1 MRGDR
6 EKHPF
11 ASEQKEAGPYE
22 PAGDDDHTA
31 EEKEMILKRYPY
43 YKDDMIMLWDSLRK
57 DGYTRSYA
65 SLVRVVNK
73 WIKPEIKKK
82 LH

>member
-1 MRGDR
+1 MEILIWKGLLSQISTMI
-6 EKHPF
+6 KQNVTF
-11 ASEQKEAGPYE
+11 S
-22 PAGDDDHTA
+22 
-31 EEKEMILKRYPY
+31 EKEMILKRYPY